1 MTGSQ
6 PQIAEADLISYVDGR
21 LDDQRRDAVAAHLA
35 SNPAD
40 ARKVDAWRKQNAALA
55 ALYGRLDEGALP
67 ANLDVIRMERRVRS
81 ERAHWRNL
89 AAASILVLAFGLTA
103 GWFGHALVQRG
114 SEDTQFIVAAATQA
128 HSVFASEVLHPV
140 EVRADA
146 EDTSHLQ
153 RWLSKRLDRKLNI
166 PDLRRQGLQLVG
178 GRVLPSASGAAGQ
191 LMYED
196 STGQRVTLYIV
207 PASDSEDTA
216 MRRSNVGSLEAVSWD
231 DETIRCA
238 LVGNL
243 EPKRMDAIAKDMYQQ
258 LS

>member
-6 PQIAEADLISYVDGR
+6 PQITEADLISYVDGR

-81 ERAHWRNL
+81 ERARWRNL

>member
-6 PQIAEADLISYVDGR
+6 PQITEADLISYVDGR

-89 AAASILVLAFGLTA
+89 AAASILVLAFGLSA

>member
-6 PQIAEADLISYVDGR
+6 PHITEADLISYVDGR

>member
-6 PQIAEADLISYVDGR
+6 PQITEADLISYVDGR

-40 ARKVDAWRKQNAALA
+40 ARKVDAWQKQNAALA

-103 GWFGHALVQRG
+103 GWFGHGLVQRG
-114 SEDTQFIVAAATQA
+114 SEDTQSIVAAATQA

-146 EDTSHLQ
+146 EDPSRLQ
-153 RWLSKRLDRKLNI
+153 KWLSKRLDRKLNI

-196 STGQRVTLYIV
+196 ATGQRVTLYIV
-207 PASDSEDTA
+207 PATDSEDTA

>member
-6 PQIAEADLISYVDGR
+6 PQITEADLISYVDGR

-216 MRRSNVGSLEAVSWD
+216 MRRSNVGSLKAVSWD

>member
-6 PQIAEADLISYVDGR
+6 PQITEADLISYVDGR

-35 SNPAD
+35 ANPSD
-40 ARKVDAWRKQNAALA
+40 ARKVDAWQKQNAALA
-55 ALYGRLDEGALP
+55 TLYGRLDEGALP

-103 GWFGHALVQRG
+103 GWFGHG
-114 SEDTQFIVAAATQA
+114 FTQKNDEETRSIITAAAQA
-128 HSVFASEVLHPV
+128 HSLFASEILHPV
-140 EVRADA
+140 EVRANA
-146 EDTSHLQ
+146 EDSSHLQ
-153 RWLSKRLDRKLNI
+153 KWLMKRLDRKLNI
-166 PDLRRQGLQLVG
+166 PDLKSHGLQLVG
-178 GRVLPSASGAAGQ
+178 GRVLPSSTGAAAQ

-196 STGQRVTLYIV
+196 ATGQRVTLYIV
-207 PASDSEDTA
+207 PSSDSEDTA
-216 MRRSNVGSLEAVSWD
+216 MRRTNVGALETVSWD

-243 EPKRMDAIAKDMYQQ
+243 DPKRMDAIAKDMYQQ

>member
-6 PQIAEADLISYVDGR
+6 PQITEADLISYVDGR

-40 ARKVDAWRKQNAALA
+40 ARKVDAWQKQNAALA
-55 ALYGRLDEGALP
+55 ALYGRLDEGAFP

-89 AAASILVLAFGLTA
+89 AAASVLVLAFGLTA
-103 GWFGHALVQRG
+103 GWLGHGLVHQG
-114 SEDTQFIVAAATQA
+114 GEESQSIVAEATQA
-128 HSVFASEVLHPV
+128 HTVFASEVLHPV

-146 EDTSHLQ
+146 EDPSHLQ
-153 RWLSKRLDRKLNI
+153 KWLSKRLDRKLNI

-196 STGQRVTLYIV
+196 ATGQRVTLYIV
-207 PASDSEDTA
+207 PATDSEDTA